1 MIELLNDE
9 KYRDI
14 IKWEGGEGEF
24 KLVEPDKVAQEWGAY
39 RNNPNMDYEK
49 FSCTLRHYYN
59 GGKMIKGNGN
69 FMYKFIGDFKNANA
83 KKTTTKT
90 KPTPRSTLAV
100 RKKSVDMPLV
110 VYYNLKKESN
120 QLKQLKKRVAALE
133 YNVKRIKTKTTTAES
148 IMIHGR
154 SDTKLIHRVTQEVL
168 EEQSGPKP

>member
-49 FSCTLRHYYN
+49 FSRTLRHYYN

-83 KKTTTKT
+83 KKNNYKNKTNPKVNISCTK
-90 KPTPRSTLAV
+90 KV
-100 RKKSVDMPLV
+100 RGYAIGGIL
-110 VYYNLKKESN
+110 
-120 QLKQLKKRVAALE
+120 
-133 YNVKRIKTKTTTAES
+133 
-148 IMIHGR
+148 
-154 SDTKLIHRVTQEVL
+154 
-168 EEQSGPKP
+168 